1 MTILISYGITIM
13 AKLSS
18 RLGLKDAGGRGLPA
32 KNASESASTDAGGR
46 GLPAKDTLSARMG
59 IGRKK

>member
-1 MTILISYGITIM
+1 M

-18 RLGLKDAGGRGLPA
+18 RFGLKDAGGRGLPA
-32 KNASESASTDAGGR
+32 KNASGTANADAGGR
-46 GLPAKDTLSARMG
+46 GLPAKNSQGDTLSARMG